1 MQHVPDHPS
10 PQTRS
15 TVTARI
21 TAHVTQGW
29 PHLGEPVVTYRGRF
43 CYV

>member
-21 TAHVTQGW
+21 ITHVTQGC
-29 PHLGEPVVTYRGRF
+29 PTSANRS
-43 CYV
+43 